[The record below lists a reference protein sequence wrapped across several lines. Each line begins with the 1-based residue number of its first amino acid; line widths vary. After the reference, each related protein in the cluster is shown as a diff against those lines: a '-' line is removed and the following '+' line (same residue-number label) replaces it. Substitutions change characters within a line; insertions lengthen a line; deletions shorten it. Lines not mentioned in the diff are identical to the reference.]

1 MKKSTVRIYDTIS
14 KEYVDIEVSEEVYTY
29 YNRSQWNM
37 DDNDDSFY
45 KHEIQ
50 FSALI
55 GGNDGTFENFR
66 EFRIENSVEKE
77 VISKLFTEKLY
88 ECLNLLSASDRQLIE
103 MLFFE
108 GKTERECAAY
118 YGISQKNINK
128 KKMRILCDLH
138 KLLES
143 IK

>member
-45 KHEIQ
+45 KHEVQ

-77 VISKLFTEKLY
+77 VISKLFTESFM
-88 ECLNLLSASDRQLIE
+88 NVSI
-103 MLFFE
+103 
-108 GKTERECAAY
+108 Y
-118 YGISQKNINK
+118 YQHQIVN
-128 KKMRILCDLH
+128 
-138 KLLES
+138 
-143 IK
+143 

>member
-1 MKKSTVRIYDTIS
+1 MKKSTVRVYDTIS

-103 MLFFE
+103 MLFLR
-108 GKTERECAAY
+108 GKQNENAQHTMALARKISTKRKREFCA
-118 YGISQKNINK
+118 ICTNF
-128 KKMRILCDLH
+128 
-138 KLLES
+138 
-143 IK
+143 

>member
-88 ECLNLLSASDRQLIE
+88 ECLNLLSASDRQYHYEKIHLTPRHPHQFQVQLLHLLWLVE
-103 MLFFE
+103 M
-108 GKTERECAAY
+108 
-118 YGISQKNINK
+118 SP
-128 KKMRILCDLH
+128 
-138 KLLES
+138 
-143 IK
+143 